1 MFYLYKPGKNEGWIF
16 CFRARQSVFH
26 VDEPAM
32 KSETV
37 FHVAKLAQMNLNFVF
52 SNLPIQT
59 LILVFNL

>member
-37 FHVAKLAQMNLNFVF
+37 SCCQVGPNEFEFYVFQLADSDTDPCF
-52 SNLPIQT
+52 
-59 LILVFNL
+59 

>member
-1 MFYLYKPGKNEGWIF
+1 MKAGFSVSEPDKRETV
-16 CFRARQSVFH
+16 FR

-37 FHVAKLAQMNLNFVF
+37 FRVAKLAQMNLNFVF